1 MARVVAAAGVA
12 LFNEPEL
19 FVFDL
24 LQIDA
29 LRFIC
34 IFNFIGKNRFKVQ
47 INDPPK
53 NRSKIKCIDLVFGSL
68 CCRVPLPSWIFMI
81 IKLFFFKI

>member
-47 INDPPK
+47 INDPPE
-53 NRSKIKCIDLVFGSL
+53 NRSKIKCIDLVFGKPMSGATSQL
-68 CCRVPLPSWIFMI
+68 DICIQA
-81 IKLFFFKI
+81 LFFTIF